1 LIAGRLPAGT
11 RLRLLFQ
18 DEGRFGRIHDGRRCW
33 GPLPLRPVIGQQ
45 VVREYVYA
53 YVAVSPLDGA
63 MASLILPWVDASL
76 MTLFLNHT
84 AAHFAGDHC
93 VVLMDR
99 AGWHV
104 ANDLV
109 VPASMTVLPLPPYSP
124 ECNPAEQIW
133 KYTRTN
139 DLRNRTFEDLDEV
152 VEAVSD
158 SLHTLHTNPD
168 LVRSM
173 TAFDWIKTLRLM

>member
-1 LIAGRLPAGT
+1 M
-11 RLRLLFQ
+11 LFQ

-33 GPLPLRPVIGQQ
+33 GPLPLRPVVGQQ
-45 VVREYVYA
+45 IVREYVYA
-53 YVAVSPLDGA
+53 FAAVSPLDGA

-76 MTLFLNHT
+76 MTLFLSHT
-84 AAHFAGDHC
+84 AAQFPDEHC

-124 ECNPAEQIW
+124 ECNPVEQIW

-139 DLRNRTFEDLDEV
+139 DIRNRTFETLDDV
-152 VEAVSD
+152 ITVVSD
-158 SLHTLHTNPD
+158 SLHGLHNNPD

-173 TAFDWIKTLRLM
+173 TAFDWIKTLRMM

>member
-1 LIAGRLPAGT
+1 M
-11 RLRLLFQ
+11 
-18 DEGRFGRIHDGRRCW
+18 
-33 GPLPLRPVIGQQ
+33 RPVVGQQ
-45 VVREYVYA
+45 IVREYVYA
-53 YVAVSPLDGA
+53 FAAVSPMDGA

-76 MTLFLNHT
+76 MTLFLSHT
-84 AAHFAGDHC
+84 AAQFPDEHC

-124 ECNPAEQIW
+124 ECNPVEQIW

-139 DLRNRTFEDLDEV
+139 DIRNRTFDTLDEV
-152 VEAVSD
+152 ITVVSD